1 MFVFRIFEISNRTHR
16 VLSQPL
22 ISGIKQVRDSARSWR
37 ATCKP
42 QLLYANGIQ
51 QCERTPRLKGPVAL
65 RQSSNELPAAMKT
78 TTRQSKETGWP
89 NIAAGCALPPRDRV
103 LEVACELFAE
113 AGFHGTHFREIC
125 KRTGTNVA
133 GICYHFQNKEGLYQA
148 VLMEAGRR
156 LADRDEDTA
165 ASCAHS
171 PPDQKL
177 LKLTESLLQKL
188 SERRA
193 WIAKLLTR
201 ELLEPACGAHTYVA
215 SGLEKDCVLLQY
227 VMKDLLGAN
236 PSPEAIRLYALR
248 LIGECVF
255 YSLAAENPHH
265 PLTQLSVGLPSRA
278 CLARFLTER
287 SLSALQTGPRE
298 LKVSNP

>member
-1 MFVFRIFEISNRTHR
+1 
-16 VLSQPL
+16 
-22 ISGIKQVRDSARSWR
+22 
-37 ATCKP
+37 
-42 QLLYANGIQ
+42 
-51 QCERTPRLKGPVAL
+51 
-65 RQSSNELPAAMKT
+65 MKT
-78 TTRQSKETGWP
+78 TIRQSKQTGWP

-156 LADRDEDTA
+156 LSDRDEAMA
-165 ASCAHS
+165 ASCAHLL
-171 PPDQKL
+171 PDQRL

-188 SERRA
+188 GERRS
-193 WIAKLLTR
+193 WIAKLLAR

-215 SGLEKDCVLLQY
+215 SGLEKDCALLQY
-227 VMKDLLGAN
+227 VMKALLGAN
-236 PSPEAIRLYALR
+236 PNPEAIRLYALR

-265 PLTQLSVGLPSRA
+265 PLTQLSVGFPSRA
-278 CLARFLTER
+278 RLARFLTER
-287 SLSALQTGPRE
+287 SLSVLQTGPPE